1 MKVNYEC
8 ASCMLRQS
16 REAIEH
22 AVDDDEKRMDVTLD
36 VLTFIEKNFKKNT
49 RSNKLGT
56 DLHHLIM
63 KKTGN
68 NDPYKV
74 LREEGNSVAEKL
86 IPSIEEMIQK
96 NPTLENYVKAA
107 VAGNIIDFGALD
119 QTTDMETLI
128 KKQINKPFIIN
139 DLDKLDSALTKAN
152 TILYLVDNGGEIVF
166 DKLLVKKIKE
176 DYNVEIILAVKE
188 GPILNDALMQDAENL
203 ELYKYATLITTGAAS
218 VGIVEDYI
226 SIEMTN
232 LLNSVD
238 LIISKGMG
246 NFEGLTEMT
255 IEKPVFFLL
264 STKCNVISNEIGV
277 PLGSSVVIKKN
288 LN

>member
-22 AVDDDEKRMDVTLD
+22 AVDDDEKRMDVTLN

-63 KKTGN
+63 NETGN

-86 IPSIEEMIQK
+86 VPSIEEMIQK
-96 NPTLENYVKAA
+96 EPTLENYVKAA

-139 DLDKLDSALTKAN
+139 DLDKLDSSLKKAN

-176 DYNVEIILAVKE
+176 DYDVEIILAVKE
-188 GPILNDALMQDAENL
+188 GPILNDALMQDAKNL
-203 ELYKYATLITTGAAS
+203 ELDKYAKLITTGAAS

-226 SIEMTN
+226 SSEMTS
-232 LLNSVD
+232 LLNDVD